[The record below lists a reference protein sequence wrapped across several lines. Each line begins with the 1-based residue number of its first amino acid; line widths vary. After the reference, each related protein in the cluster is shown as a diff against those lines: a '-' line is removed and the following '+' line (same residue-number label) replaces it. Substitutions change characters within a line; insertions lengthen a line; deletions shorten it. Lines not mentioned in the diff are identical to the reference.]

1 MKDTLMQ
8 FVRLGI
14 IILMVGFVLFWADKT
29 WFAPHRVPPCVQAQ
43 LPPGRMCL
51 ENLRRQYRD
60 NMVWVDARSESD
72 FELNH
77 LLFGDNRMFPIRK
90 GADMEQLTDAALA
103 RLMEAQE
110 RGECIVVFCKG
121 DCGAAEE
128 IAAELRALGL
138 IEAPI
143 YTLEGGWDALKA
155 AGMPTF

>member
-8 FVRLGI
+8 FVRLGLI
-14 IILMVGFVLFWADKT
+14 IPVVGFMLFWVDKT
-29 WFAPHRVPPCVQAQ
+29 WFAAHRVPRCEQAT
-43 LPPGRMCL
+43 LPAGRMCL
-51 ENLRRQYRD
+51 ETLRQQYGEKI
-60 NMVWVDARSESD
+60 VWVDARSQSD

-77 LLFGDNRMFPIRK
+77 LMLGDNRMFPIRQGEDK
-90 GADMEQLTDAALA
+90 EQLTDAA
-103 RLMEAQE
+103 MERMRDAHE

-128 IAAELRALGL
+128 IAKHLRTLGL
-138 IEAPI
+138 IDAPI